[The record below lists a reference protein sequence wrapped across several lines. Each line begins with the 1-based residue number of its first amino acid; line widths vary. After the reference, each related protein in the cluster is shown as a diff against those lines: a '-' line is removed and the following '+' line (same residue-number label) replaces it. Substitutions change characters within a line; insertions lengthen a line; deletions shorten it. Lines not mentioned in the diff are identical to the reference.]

1 MFHNVFDED
10 DELSLLEDVVGS
22 QTSMNDEQ
30 PGKLCV
36 KNLTSFLFFT
46 PPLRFFCQNLH
57 NFQIF

>member
-1 MFHNVFDED
+1 MEKNYFQKFEISRLFNNVFDED

-36 KNLTSFLFFT
+36 KNLK
-46 PPLRFFCQNLH
+46 
-57 NFQIF
+57 I